1 MIKSYG
7 SEQDYWN
14 YEFYVY
20 TMNLPIQNYVSDLER
35 KYKKN
40 HYIYEDS
47 IQQDKKWEEK
57 FEEIKEELV
66 DEQKYV
72 QTQ

>member
-1 MIKSYG
+1 
-7 SEQDYWN
+7 
-14 YEFYVY
+14 
-20 TMNLPIQNYVSDLER
+20 MNLPIQNYVSDLER

>member
-1 MIKSYG
+1 M
-7 SEQDYWN
+7 N
-14 YEFYVY
+14 F
-20 TMNLPIQNYVSDLER
+20 MNLPIQNYVSDLER